1 MFQVEGKDASGEP
14 IAREVSKALAGKTVL
29 GLLAQV
35 GEIPSRPEGPSVACR
50 IRLSEREAMVQVT
63 STDSLASSWVNFGKF
78 TVPVSPQDGKV
89 NVAMLADSL
98 SEGILNRLVRAQIIK
113 GSATK
118 DKAKLVYQLRI
129 DNASPLVLNGLAI
142 VGTASKEDEVPKVLS
157 MISVSPRKSLTVPTD
172 EHVVRNLGLKKGI
185 KVLCLISAGSD
196 RRTPRPCGSP
206 FSIRARL
213 NNVQVQLS
221 E

>member
-1 MFQVEGKDASGEP
+1 M
-14 IAREVSKALAGKTVL
+14 
-29 GLLAQV
+29 
-35 GEIPSRPEGPSVACR
+35 ACR
-50 IRLSEREAMVQVT
+50 IRLSESEAMVQVT
-63 STDSLASSWVNFGKF
+63 SSDASASSWVHFGKF
-78 TVPVSPQDGKV
+78 TVPVSPQEGKV
-89 NVAMLADSL
+89 TWPCLPMRCRRGFSIGWCGRR
-98 SEGILNRLVRAQIIK
+98 SIK

-118 DKAKLVYQLRI
+118 DKAKLMYQLRI

-142 VGTASKEDEVPKVLS
+142 VGTASKEDEMPKVLS
-157 MISVSPRKSLTVPTD
+157 MISVSPRKSLTVPT
-172 EHVVRNLGLKKGI
+172 ERATWSETWGSRRGSRSWR
-185 KVLCLISAGSD
+185 LISAGSD